1 MQHSHAEAVLFK
13 NDKWDNAL
21 SVLNTHPDLTAI
33 ESGREQSLGE
43 LVTSSVESIYTALT
57 SGWTMML
64 GYSSGK
70 DSEALLHLFL
80 MALIRAVRSGAVTSR
95 HHFLLHTDT
104 LVENPEVHW
113 LARKK
118 LTALQ
123 TFIDKENLP
132 LTIVLGQPSVTSS
145 WTGRILTGRGLPT
158 FTNSNARQCTH
169 ELKISAAQRAKAEY
183 MRGKR
188 IKGRVCLMLG
198 SRDAEGSTRAG
209 NIAKK
214 NGSAVQVI
222 KKHGGDGEL
231 YPVKNWLASD
241 IWEFLLSSG
250 SSSHYH
256 LPSYLVNNLETA
268 EMYRAATGEC
278 VWSAQDK
285 RQSDSCGARFG
296 CWSCQAV
303 GLDKSMQTLL
313 SSNPDRYGYM
323 EYLNRLQRFLAKRRY
338 AWEDRHPV
346 GRTIYGNGYIKIQ
359 PDVYSPQFLERL
371 LFVCCSIDYVEQCRA
386 DALLDQLVNGE
397 IENTEHN
404 RRMAEPQFRIVTEA
418 ALIHIDF
425 MWGFHHFNSQP
436 FRALDI
442 YHKVWTFGMTDLLD
456 DEPDMM
462 PVERTPI
469 PHPLWVKVSKWGDD
483 SLFSGLA
490 DPMAEMTYFNGT
502 DDPRVARTI
511 LTPAGSKHVVDFC
524 DEDELTVDPYSAEF
538 IVWEEYPRL
547 RAQVRDGLLTPGS
560 AAQFYLRFGVI
571 QISAGKA
578 AMYDRMMERGQTLH
592 RLKLSGQQTM
602 SEIAERKDLR
612 VLEDQKFRWVT
623 AKTIQARMFQMK
635 WWCCMFLVLS
645 QYMDEKG
652 RLRPV
657 LVFDSTSV
665 PECAA

>member
-1 MQHSHAEAVLFK
+1 MQHLHAEAVLFK

-123 TFIDKENLP
+123 TFIDTENLP

-214 NGSAVQVI
+214 NGSAVRVI

-256 LPSYLVNNLETA
+256 LPSYLVNNNETA
-268 EMYRAATGEC
+268 EMYRSATGEC

-547 RAQVRDGLLTPGS
+547 RAQVRDGILTPGS

-602 SEIAERKDLR
+602 SEIAKRKDLR
-612 VLEDQKFRWVT
+612 VLEDKKFRWVT
-623 AKTIQARMFQMK
+623 AKTIQARMIQMK

-652 RLRPV
+652 RFRPV
-657 LVFDSTSV
+657 LVFDSKRV
-665 PECAA
+665 PERAA

>member
-1 MQHSHAEAVLFK
+1 MQHVHAEAVLLK

-21 SVLNTHPDLTAI
+21 TVLNSHRDLI
-33 ESGREQSLGE
+33 SVDPGREHSLGE
-43 LVTSSVESIYTALT
+43 LVTSSVESIYKALT

-80 MALIRAVRSGAVTSR
+80 TALIRAVRTGAVTSR
-95 HHFLLHTDT
+95 HHFILHTDT

-118 LTALQ
+118 LAALQ
-123 TFIDKENLP
+123 SFIDAESLP
-132 LTIVLGQPSVTSS
+132 LTIVLGQPSFTSS

-183 MRGKR
+183 LRDKR

-198 SRDAEGSTRAG
+198 SRDAESATRAG
-209 NIAKK
+209 NIARK
-214 NGSAVQVI
+214 NGSAAQVV
-222 KKHGGDGEL
+222 KKRGGDGEL

-241 IWEFLLSSG
+241 IWEYLLSSG
-250 SSSHYH
+250 ASPHYP
-256 LPSYLVNNLETA
+256 LPSYLDSNKETA
-268 EMYRAATGEC
+268 EMYRSATGEC
-278 VWSAQDK
+278 VWTAPDK

-313 SSNPDRYGYM
+313 TSDPDRYGYM
-323 EYLNRLQRFLAKRRY
+323 EYLNRIQRFLAKRRY

-346 GRTIYGNGYIKIQ
+346 GRTIYGNGFIKIQ

-371 LFVCCSIDYVEQCRA
+371 LFICCSVDYTEQRRA
-386 DALLDQLVNGE
+386 DALYDQLLSGE
-397 IENTEHN
+397 IEDTEHN
-404 RRMAEPQFRIVTEA
+404 RRMAEPQFRIVNEA

-425 MWGFHHFNSQP
+425 MWGFHHFNSRP
-436 FRALDI
+436 FRALEI
-442 YHKVWTFGMTDLLD
+442 YHNVWSLGMTDLLE
-456 DEPDMM
+456 DEPDMVA
-462 PVERTPI
+462 VERTPI
-469 PHPLWVKVSKWGDD
+469 PPPLWVKVSKWGDD

-490 DPMAEMTYFNGT
+490 DPMAEMGYFDGAN
-502 DDPRVARTI
+502 DPRASRTI
-511 LTPAGSKHVVDFC
+511 RTSAGVKRVVDFC
-524 DEDELTVDPYSAEF
+524 DEDELSVDPDSAEF

-547 RAQVRDGLLTPGS
+547 IKQARNGLDTPGS

-571 QISAGKA
+571 QIAAGKA

-592 RLKLSGQQTM
+592 RLQLSGQQTM
-602 SEIAERKDLR
+602 AEIAARKNLR
-612 VLEDQKFRWVT
+612 LLDDQKFRWVT
-623 AKTIQARMFQMK
+623 AKTIQARIIQMK
-635 WWCCMFLVLS
+635 WWCCLYLVLR
-645 QYMDEKG
+645 QYQDKAG
-652 RLRPV
+652 QFRPV
-657 LVFDSTSV
+657 LVSSSHTPPGF
-665 PECAA
+665 AA

>member
-1 MQHSHAEAVLFK
+1 
-13 NDKWDNAL
+13 
-21 SVLNTHPDLTAI
+21 
-33 ESGREQSLGE
+33 
-43 LVTSSVESIYTALT
+43 
-57 SGWTMML
+57 
-64 GYSSGK
+64 
-70 DSEALLHLFL
+70 
-80 MALIRAVRSGAVTSR
+80 
-95 HHFLLHTDT
+95 
-104 LVENPEVHW
+104 
-113 LARKK
+113 
-118 LTALQ
+118 
-123 TFIDKENLP
+123 
-132 LTIVLGQPSVTSS
+132 
-145 WTGRILTGRGLPT
+145 
-158 FTNSNARQCTH
+158 
-169 ELKISAAQRAKAEY
+169 
-183 MRGKR
+183 
-188 IKGRVCLMLG
+188 MLG

-256 LPSYLVNNLETA
+256 LPSYLVNNNETA
-268 EMYRAATGEC
+268 EMYRSATGEC

-386 DALLDQLVNGE
+386 DALLDQLINGE

-502 DDPRVARTI
+502 DDPRAARTI
-511 LTPAGSKHVVDFC
+511 LTPAGSKRVVDFC

-547 RAQVRDGLLTPGS
+547 RAQVRDGILTPGS

-602 SEIAERKDLR
+602 SEIAKRKDLR
-612 VLEDQKFRWVT
+612 VLEDKKFRWVT
-623 AKTIQARMFQMK
+623 AKTIQARMIQMK

-652 RLRPV
+652 RFRPV
-657 LVFDSTSV
+657 LVFDSKRV
-665 PECAA
+665 PERAA

>member
-1 MQHSHAEAVLFK
+1 MQLSHAEAVIFK

-21 SVLNTHPDLTAI
+21 SVLNTHPDLIAI
-33 ESGREQSLGE
+33 EPGREQSLGE

-123 TFIDKENLP
+123 TFIDTENLP

-214 NGSAVQVI
+214 NGSAVRVI

-256 LPSYLVNNLETA
+256 LPSYLVNNNETA
-268 EMYRAATGEC
+268 EMYRSATGEC

-469 PHPLWVKVSKWGDD
+469 PYPLWVKVSKWGDD

-547 RAQVRDGLLTPGS
+547 RAQVRDGILTPGS

-602 SEIAERKDLR
+602 SEIAKRKDLR
-612 VLEDQKFRWVT
+612 VLEDKKFRWVT
-623 AKTIQARMFQMK
+623 AKTIQARMIQMK

-652 RLRPV
+652 RFRPV
-657 LVFDSTSV
+657 LVFDSKRV
-665 PECAA
+665 PERAA

>member
-169 ELKISAAQRAKAEY
+169 ELKISAAQCAKAEY

-256 LPSYLVNNLETA
+256 LPSYLVNNNETA
-268 EMYRAATGEC
+268 EMYRSATGEC

-665 PECAA
+665 PERAA

>member
-1 MQHSHAEAVLFK
+1 MQHLHAEAVLSK

-256 LPSYLVNNLETA
+256 LPSYLVNNNETA
-268 EMYRAATGEC
+268 EMYRSATGEC

-359 PDVYSPQFLERL
+359 PDVYSLQFLERL

-386 DALLDQLVNGE
+386 DALLDQLINGE

-502 DDPRVARTI
+502 DDPRAARTI
-511 LTPAGSKHVVDFC
+511 LTPAGSKRVVDFC

-547 RAQVRDGLLTPGS
+547 RAQVRDGILTPGS

-602 SEIAERKDLR
+602 SEIAKRKDLR
-612 VLEDQKFRWVT
+612 VLEDKKFRWVT
-623 AKTIQARMFQMK
+623 AKTIQARMIQMK

-652 RLRPV
+652 RFRPV
-657 LVFDSTSV
+657 LVFDSKRV
-665 PECAA
+665 PERAA

>member
-1 MQHSHAEAVLFK
+1 MQLSHAEAVIFK

-21 SVLNTHPDLTAI
+21 SVLNTHPDLIAI
-33 ESGREQSLGE
+33 EPGREQSLGE

-123 TFIDKENLP
+123 TFIDTENLP

-214 NGSAVQVI
+214 NGSAVRVI

-256 LPSYLVNNLETA
+256 LPSYLVNNNETA
-268 EMYRAATGEC
+268 EMYRSATGEC

-547 RAQVRDGLLTPGS
+547 RAQVRDGILTPGS

-578 AMYDRMMERGQTLH
+578 AMYDRMMERGQTLY

-602 SEIAERKDLR
+602 SEIAKRKDLR
-612 VLEDQKFRWVT
+612 VLEDKKFRWVT
-623 AKTIQARMFQMK
+623 AKTIQARMIQMK

-652 RLRPV
+652 RFRPV
-657 LVFDSTSV
+657 LVFDSKRV
-665 PECAA
+665 PERAA

>member
-1 MQHSHAEAVLFK
+1 MQHLHAEAVLFK

-256 LPSYLVNNLETA
+256 LPSYLVK
-268 EMYRAATGEC
+268 G
-278 VWSAQDK
+278 SDAQ
-285 RQSDSCGARFG
+285 
-296 CWSCQAV
+296 W
-303 GLDKSMQTLL
+303 
-313 SSNPDRYGYM
+313 N
-323 EYLNRLQRFLAKRRY
+323 
-338 AWEDRHPV
+338 
-346 GRTIYGNGYIKIQ
+346 
-359 PDVYSPQFLERL
+359 
-371 LFVCCSIDYVEQCRA
+371 
-386 DALLDQLVNGE
+386 
-397 IENTEHN
+397 ENS
-404 RRMAEPQFRIVTEA
+404 R
-418 ALIHIDF
+418 
-425 MWGFHHFNSQP
+425 
-436 FRALDI
+436 
-442 YHKVWTFGMTDLLD
+442 
-456 DEPDMM
+456 
-462 PVERTPI
+462 
-469 PHPLWVKVSKWGDD
+469 
-483 SLFSGLA
+483 
-490 DPMAEMTYFNGT
+490 
-502 DDPRVARTI
+502 
-511 LTPAGSKHVVDFC
+511 
-524 DEDELTVDPYSAEF
+524 
-538 IVWEEYPRL
+538 
-547 RAQVRDGLLTPGS
+547 
-560 AAQFYLRFGVI
+560 
-571 QISAGKA
+571 
-578 AMYDRMMERGQTLH
+578 
-592 RLKLSGQQTM
+592 
-602 SEIAERKDLR
+602 
-612 VLEDQKFRWVT
+612 
-623 AKTIQARMFQMK
+623 
-635 WWCCMFLVLS
+635 
-645 QYMDEKG
+645 
-652 RLRPV
+652 
-657 LVFDSTSV
+657 
-665 PECAA
+665 

>member
-1 MQHSHAEAVLFK
+1 MQLSHAEAVIFK

-21 SVLNTHPDLTAI
+21 SVLNTHPDLIAI
-33 ESGREQSLGE
+33 EPGREQSLGE

-123 TFIDKENLP
+123 TFIDTENLP

-214 NGSAVQVI
+214 NGSAVRVI

-256 LPSYLVNNLETA
+256 LPSYLVNNNETA
-268 EMYRAATGEC
+268 EMYRSATGEC

-547 RAQVRDGLLTPGS
+547 RAQVRDGILTPGS

-602 SEIAERKDLR
+602 SEIAKRKDLR
-612 VLEDQKFRWVT
+612 VLEDKKFRWVT
-623 AKTIQARMFQMK
+623 AKTIQARMIQMK

-652 RLRPV
+652 RFRPV
-657 LVFDSTSV
+657 LVFDSKRV
-665 PECAA
+665 PERAA

>member
-1 MQHSHAEAVLFK
+1 MQLSHAEAVIFK

-21 SVLNTHPDLTAI
+21 SVLNTHPDLIAI
-33 ESGREQSLGE
+33 EPGREQSLGE

-123 TFIDKENLP
+123 TFIDTENLP

-214 NGSAVQVI
+214 NGSAVRVI

-256 LPSYLVNNLETA
+256 LPSYLVNNNETA
-268 EMYRAATGEC
+268 EMYRSATGEC

-346 GRTIYGNGYIKIQ
+346 GRTIYGIGYIKIQ

-547 RAQVRDGLLTPGS
+547 RAQVRDGILTPGS

-602 SEIAERKDLR
+602 SEIAKRKDLR
-612 VLEDQKFRWVT
+612 VLEDKKFRWVT
-623 AKTIQARMFQMK
+623 AKTIQARMIQMK

-652 RLRPV
+652 RFRPV
-657 LVFDSTSV
+657 LVFDSKRV
-665 PECAA
+665 PERAA

>member
-1 MQHSHAEAVLFK
+1 MQLSHAEAVIFK

-123 TFIDKENLP
+123 TFIDTENLP

-214 NGSAVQVI
+214 NGSAVRVI

-256 LPSYLVNNLETA
+256 LPSYLVNNNETA
-268 EMYRAATGEC
+268 EMYRSATGEC

-502 DDPRVARTI
+502 DDPRAARTI
-511 LTPAGSKHVVDFC
+511 LTPAGSKCVVDFC

-602 SEIAERKDLR
+602 SEIAKRKDLR
-612 VLEDQKFRWVT
+612 VLEDKKFRWVT
-623 AKTIQARMFQMK
+623 AKTIQARMIQMK

-652 RLRPV
+652 RFRPV
-657 LVFDSTSV
+657 LVFDSKSV
-665 PECAA
+665 PERAA

>member
-1 MQHSHAEAVLFK
+1 MQLSHAEAVIFK

-33 ESGREQSLGE
+33 EPGREQSLGE

-123 TFIDKENLP
+123 TFIDTENLP

-214 NGSAVQVI
+214 NGSAVRVI

-256 LPSYLVNNLETA
+256 LPSYLVNNNETA
-268 EMYRAATGEC
+268 EMYRSATGEC

-547 RAQVRDGLLTPGS
+547 RAQVRDGILTPGS

-602 SEIAERKDLR
+602 SEIAKRKDLR
-612 VLEDQKFRWVT
+612 VLEDKKFRWVT
-623 AKTIQARMFQMK
+623 AKTIQARMIQMK

-652 RLRPV
+652 RFRPV
-657 LVFDSTSV
+657 LVFDSKRV
-665 PECAA
+665 PERAA

>member
-256 LPSYLVNNLETA
+256 LPSYLVNNNETA
-268 EMYRAATGEC
+268 EMYRSATGEC

-547 RAQVRDGLLTPGS
+547 RAQVRDGILTPGS

-602 SEIAERKDLR
+602 SEIAKRKDLR
-612 VLEDQKFRWVT
+612 VLEDKKFRWVT
-623 AKTIQARMFQMK
+623 AKTIQARMIQMK

-652 RLRPV
+652 RFRPV
-657 LVFDSTSV
+657 LVFDSKRV
-665 PECAA
+665 PERAA

>member
-256 LPSYLVNNLETA
+256 LPSYLVNNNETA
-268 EMYRAATGEC
+268 EMYRSATGEC

-296 CWSCQAV
+296 CWS
-303 GLDKSMQTLL
+303 TLVF
-313 SSNPDRYGYM
+313 M
-323 EYLNRLQRFLAKRRY
+323 YLELNSTFL
-338 AWEDRHPV
+338 
-346 GRTIYGNGYIKIQ
+346 
-359 PDVYSPQFLERL
+359 FLEFKL
-371 LFVCCSIDYVEQCRA
+371 
-386 DALLDQLVNGE
+386 
-397 IENTEHN
+397 
-404 RRMAEPQFRIVTEA
+404 
-418 ALIHIDF
+418 
-425 MWGFHHFNSQP
+425 
-436 FRALDI
+436 
-442 YHKVWTFGMTDLLD
+442 
-456 DEPDMM
+456 
-462 PVERTPI
+462 
-469 PHPLWVKVSKWGDD
+469 
-483 SLFSGLA
+483 
-490 DPMAEMTYFNGT
+490 
-502 DDPRVARTI
+502 
-511 LTPAGSKHVVDFC
+511 
-524 DEDELTVDPYSAEF
+524 F
-538 IVWEEYPRL
+538 IVIERYPFN
-547 RAQVRDGLLTPGS
+547 V
-560 AAQFYLRFGVI
+560 
-571 QISAGKA
+571 
-578 AMYDRMMERGQTLH
+578 
-592 RLKLSGQQTM
+592 QQ
-602 SEIAERKDLR
+602 A
-612 VLEDQKFRWVT
+612 
-623 AKTIQARMFQMK
+623 
-635 WWCCMFLVLS
+635 C
-645 QYMDEKG
+645 
-652 RLRPV
+652 
-657 LVFDSTSV
+657 
-665 PECAA
+665 